1 MFLFILCLVE
11 TSSKLKILDKG
22 ATCIILKTIFII
34 YIFITALHNTLPESV
49 TNEYK
54 KKCKIHRIKN
64 KLKIKCDK

>member
-22 ATCIILKTIFII
+22 AYHNMYHFKNKFII

-49 TNEYK
+49 TNKYK
-54 KKCKIHRIKN
+54 KKIVKSTE
-64 KLKIKCDK
+64 LKIS